1 MGGWSGFWRVISKF
15 FSTPTTVFV
24 VVFVLLCFFLVIYYL
39 VGACK
44 GFVIG
49 YFDLCKESSSLLT
62 QYKSKNAS
70 CTSVLE

>member
-1 MGGWSGFWRVISKF
+1 MGGWPGFWRIISKF

-44 GFVIG
+44 GLRRG
-49 YFDLCKESSSLLT
+49 SDSSILED
-62 QYKSKNAS
+62 AS
-70 CTSVLE
+70 FFFLVA